1 MCEGLLDWQRPWGHT
16 DLGPEAAGC
25 PWRHSSSLESAER
38 PCLLTTGLRL
48 AVPRSH
54 SESGNPLA
62 ASAITYDG
70 DRGRS
75 SLGTARR
82 EPGPEIGVPNR
93 PPLPSA
99 CWWGL

>member
-1 MCEGLLDWQRPWGHT
+1 MCAGLLDWQRPWGHT
-16 DLGPEAAGC
+16 DLGPGEAEH
-25 PWRHSSSLESAER
+25 PRRHSGPLGSAER
-38 PCLLTTGLRL
+38 PCLLTTSLRL
-48 AVPRSH
+48 AEPGRD

-82 EPGPEIGVPNR
+82 EPGPEVSVPNR

-99 CWWGL
+99 CRWGL